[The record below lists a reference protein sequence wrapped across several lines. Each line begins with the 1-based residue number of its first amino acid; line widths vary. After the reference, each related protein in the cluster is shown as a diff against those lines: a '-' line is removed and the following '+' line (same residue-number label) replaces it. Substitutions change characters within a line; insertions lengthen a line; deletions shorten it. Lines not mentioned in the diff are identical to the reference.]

1 MDRTL
6 NPSQERAVAHLSG
19 PMQVLAGPGSGKT
32 TVIVNRIRHLITE
45 HHIPASV
52 ILVVT
57 FSRAAA
63 REMKERFLVQQV
75 PGGRQVTFGTFHSIF
90 FGILKHAYGLKGD
103 QILRDSQRRE
113 FLRQLIGKC
122 AADLADD
129 KEFLE
134 DISREISLVKGN
146 GILLENYH
154 SAGCPDQAFRAVYQ
168 GYEQRC
174 RQERLFDFD
183 DMLVFCHDLLDQRE
197 DIRRGW
203 QQRFQYVL
211 VDEFQD
217 INTIQYKTVRM
228 LAGYG
233 DHLFI
238 VGDDDQ
244 SIYHFRGARPE
255 LMLNFTKDYP
265 QAQQVLLD
273 VNYRCSGR
281 ILEASQHMIACNR
294 HRFSKKITTPN
305 PQGNPVQILQ
315 LENPRQEAMFLLK
328 ELQAWEEKGGDLKK
342 TAVLFRTR
350 QEAGYVAEVLME
362 YQVPF
367 YMRDRLPNIYEHWI
381 CQNFL
386 SYIQMSA
393 GPVIRRQ
400 DFLKVMNRPNRY
412 ISREAVYEQ
421 AVKMETLRMFY
432 EDREWMCDR
441 IDQLE
446 ADLKRI
452 REMPPFAAINYI
464 RHAIGYEGYLNEY
477 ASVRGLDYKELSEIA
492 DRIQESA
499 KKFEHY
505 GQWKDYM
512 DECTQRMKEQAS
524 RMEQKPQG
532 VTLSTLHS
540 VKGLE
545 YDKVWILNVNQDTI
559 PYKKA
564 KLASEIEEE
573 RRLFYVGMTRARKE
587 LTLCYVR
594 RRFEKE
600 MEPSFFLDEITPKK
614 SPAPKHTRYCAA
626 VSKKK

>member
-32 TVIVNRIRHLITE
+32 TVIVNRIRHLIAE

-113 FLRQLIGKC
+113 FLRQLIGKY

-154 SAGCPDQAFRAVYQ
+154 SAGCPDQTFRAVYQ

-228 LAGYG
+228 LAGY
-233 DHLFI
+233 
-238 VGDDDQ
+238 
-244 SIYHFRGARPE
+244 
-255 LMLNFTKDYP
+255 
-265 QAQQVLLD
+265 
-273 VNYRCSGR
+273 
-281 ILEASQHMIACNR
+281 
-294 HRFSKKITTPN
+294 
-305 PQGNPVQILQ
+305 
-315 LENPRQEAMFLLK
+315 
-328 ELQAWEEKGGDLKK
+328 W
-342 TAVLFRTR
+342 
-350 QEAGYVAEVLME
+350 
-362 YQVPF
+362 
-367 YMRDRLPNIYEHWI
+367 RLPSI
-381 CQNFL
+381 
-386 SYIQMSA
+386 
-393 GPVIRRQ
+393 
-400 DFLKVMNRPNRY
+400 
-412 ISREAVYEQ
+412 
-421 AVKMETLRMFY
+421 
-432 EDREWMCDR
+432 
-441 IDQLE
+441 
-446 ADLKRI
+446 
-452 REMPPFAAINYI
+452 
-464 RHAIGYEGYLNEY
+464 
-477 ASVRGLDYKELSEIA
+477 
-492 DRIQESA
+492 
-499 KKFEHY
+499 
-505 GQWKDYM
+505 
-512 DECTQRMKEQAS
+512 
-524 RMEQKPQG
+524 
-532 VTLSTLHS
+532 
-540 VKGLE
+540 
-545 YDKVWILNVNQDTI
+545 
-559 PYKKA
+559 
-564 KLASEIEEE
+564 
-573 RRLFYVGMTRARKE
+573 
-587 LTLCYVR
+587 
-594 RRFEKE
+594 
-600 MEPSFFLDEITPKK
+600 
-614 SPAPKHTRYCAA
+614 
-626 VSKKK
+626 